1 MSRKLISSYAVLF
14 TPLLA
19 LAACNAPGSMAAS
32 HELARPAARIEGEP
46 PQSQK
51 ALAELRQVTA
61 RFQNFNDA
69 VAAGYSTKVTPCW
82 AHHSAGA
89 MGYHYG
95 NMSLFDANAELLAP
109 EVVMYE
115 PLAGGKLKLVG
126 MEYIV
131 PIDAW
136 ANAGHD
142 INNPNDRPELLGQKF
157 TQHSSLPIYKLHIWL
172 WRENPEGIFK
182 DWNPKVSCAA
192 ADSTEVF

>member
-1 MSRKLISSYAVLF
+1 MFRRTHSVGALTLISAVW
-14 TPLLA
+14 
-19 LAACNAPGSMAAS
+19 LAACSAPGGVTGGA
-32 HELARPAARIEGEP
+32 EYARPAAVIGGERAQD
-46 PQSQK
+46 PQ
-51 ALAELRQVTA
+51 ALAELRKVTA
-61 RFQNFNDA
+61 RFQNFDDA

-82 AHHSAGA
+82 AHHSSGA

-95 NMSLFDANAELLAP
+95 NMSLFDARAELLAP

-115 PLAGGKLKLVG
+115 PQKGGKMKLVG

-136 ANAGHD
+136 KAAGHSTTD
-142 INNPNDRPELLGQKF
+142 PNDRPELLGQKF

-172 WRENPEGIFK
+172 WRENPEGMFK

>member
-1 MSRKLISSYAVLF
+1 MFRRTRISYAVLVAAA
-14 TPLLA
+14 A
-19 LAACNAPGSMAAS
+19 LAACSAPGSVTGGADT
-32 HELARPAARIEGEP
+32 ARPAAMIEGER
-46 PQSQK
+46 PQDPQ
-51 ALAELRQVTA
+51 ALAQLRQATA
-61 RFQNFNDA
+61 RFQNFDDA

-95 NMSLFDANAELLAP
+95 NMALFDAKAELLAP

-115 PLAGGKLKLVG
+115 PQAGGKLKLVG

-136 ANAGHD
+136 AQAGHD
-142 INNPNDRPELLGQKF
+142 TNNVNDRPELLGQKF

-172 WRENPEGIFK
+172 WRENPTGMFK
-182 DWNPKVSCAA
+182 DWNPKVSCAS
-192 ADSTEVF
+192 ADSAEVF

>member
-1 MSRKLISSYAVLF
+1 MSRRMESSIAVTMF
-14 TPLLA
+14 ALLV
-19 LAACNAPGSMAAS
+19 AAGCSAPGSVTEGS
-32 HELARPAARIEGEP
+32 DLARPAALIDGQA
-46 PQSQK
+46 PQTQK
-51 ALAELRQVTA
+51 SLAELRRVTA
-61 RFQNFNDA
+61 RFQNFDDA
-69 VAAGYSTKVTPCW
+69 VAAGYSTQVTPCW
-82 AHHSAGA
+82 AHHTAGA

-95 NMSLFDANAELLAP
+95 NMSLFDAKAELLAP

-115 PLAGGKLKLVG
+115 PLKGGKMKLVG

-136 ANAGHD
+136 TAAGHNASD
-142 INNPNDRPELLGQKF
+142 PEDRPELLGQKF

-182 DWNPKVSCAA
+182 DWNPKVTCAS

>member
-1 MSRKLISSYAVLF
+1 MSRKILSSYAVLF
-14 TPLLA
+14 MPLLA
-19 LAACNAPGSMAAS
+19 LVACNAPGSMAAS
-32 HELARPAARIEGEP
+32 NELARPAAKIEGEP

-115 PLAGGKLKLVG
+115 PLAGGKMKLVG

-136 ANAGHD
+136 TNAGHD

>member
-1 MSRKLISSYAVLF
+1 MSRKIQNSFGAFAASVI
-14 TPLLA
+14 A
-19 LAACNAPGSMAAS
+19 LAACSAPAS
-32 HELARPAARIEGEP
+32 VTGDREMARPAAMIEDERFQD
-46 PQSQK
+46 PQ
-51 ALAELRQVTA
+51 ALAQLRQVTA
-61 RFQNFNDA
+61 RFQNFDET
-69 VAAGYSTKVTPCW
+69 VATVYSTKVTPCW
-82 AHHSAGA
+82 AHHSNGA

-95 NMSLFDANAELLAP
+95 NMALFDAKVELLAP

-115 PLAGGKLKLVG
+115 PLKGGKMKLVG

-136 ANAGHD
+136 KEAGHNIAD
-142 INNPNDRPELLGQKF
+142 PNDRPELLGQKF

-172 WRENPEGIFK
+172 WRDNPTGMFK